1 LNADIALYFL
11 EKGFVMPIITI
22 SRGSYSKGKE
32 VAEKVAE
39 RLGYQCIAREIII
52 KASKEFNI
60 PEIKFARAIHDA
72 PSIFDRLTHG
82 KEKYIA
88 YLQAAF
94 LKSVQSDNVVYH
106 GLAGHFFLKDVRHA
120 IKVRIIAD
128 KADRVRYTMAREG
141 VSEEEAERRLKRDDD
156 DRTKWSL
163 HVFGIDTS
171 DPGLYDIVIH
181 IGKVTVTEAV
191 EIICHAAQLDT
202 FKTTV
207 ESQRA
212 MDDLV
217 LAAEVKAALIDL
229 KPDIQASAANGKVI
243 LGTKVSQLQKPDEI
257 KEIERIARGI
267 PGVKD
272 VEIKTLHRVD
282 WSD

>member
-1 LNADIALYFL
+1 
-11 EKGFVMPIITI
+11 MPIITI

-60 PEIKFARAIHDA
+60 PEIKFAKAIHDA

-141 VSEEEAERRLKRDDD
+141 ISEEEAERRLKRDDD
-156 DRTKWSL
+156 ERTKWSL

-181 IGKVTVTEAV
+181 IGKVTVVEAV
-191 EIICHAAQLDT
+191 EIICHAARLDT

-207 ESQRA
+207 ESQQT

-229 KPDIQASAANGKVI
+229 KPDIQASAGNGKVV

-257 KEIERIARGI
+257 KEIERIARAI

-272 VEIKTLHRVD
+272 VEIKTMHRVD

>member
-1 LNADIALYFL
+1 
-11 EKGFVMPIITI
+11 MPIITI

-39 RLGYQCIAREIII
+39 RLGYQCIAREIIL

-60 PEIKFARAIHDA
+60 PEIKFAKAIHDA
-72 PSIFDRLTHG
+72 PSIFDRLTYG
-82 KEKYIA
+82 REKYIA

-106 GLAGHFFLKDVRHA
+106 GLAGHFFLKDLRHA
-120 IKVRIIAD
+120 LKVRIIAD
-128 KADRVRYTMAREG
+128 KRDRLQVTMAREG
-141 VSEEEAERRLKRDDD
+141 ISEEEAERRLKRDDE
-156 DRTKWSL
+156 DRTKWSK

-171 DPGLYDIVIH
+171 DPSLYDLVIH
-181 IGKVTVTEAV
+181 IGKMTVPDAV
-191 EIICHAAQLDT
+191 EIISRAAQLDSLM
-202 FKTTV
+202 TTYD
-207 ESQRA
+207 SQRA

-229 KPDIQASAANGKVI
+229 KPDVQVVASDGKVI
-243 LGTKVSQLQKPDEI
+243 LGTKVSQMQEPEEI
-257 KEIERIARGI
+257 RKIEHIARSI

-272 VEIKTLHRVD
+272 LEIKTSHRVN

>member
-1 LNADIALYFL
+1 LL
-11 EKGFVMPIITI
+11 EKGLAMPIITI

-39 RLGYQCIAREIII
+39 RLGYKCVAREIILS
-52 KASKEFNI
+52 ASKEFNI

-72 PSIFDRLTHG
+72 PSIFDRVTYG
-82 KEKYIA
+82 REKYTA

-106 GLAGHFFLKDVRHA
+106 GLAGHFFLKDLRHA
-120 IKVRIIAD
+120 LRVRIIAD
-128 KADRVRYTMAREG
+128 KPDRLQYTMVREG
-141 VSEEEAERRLKRDDD
+141 ISEEEAERRLKRDDE
-156 DRTKWSL
+156 DRTKWSK

-171 DPGLYDIVIH
+171 DPSLYDLIIH
-181 IGKVTVTEAV
+181 IGKMAVSDAV
-191 EIICHAAQLDT
+191 EIIGYAAQLDT
-202 FKTTV
+202 FKTTF

-217 LAAEVKAALIDL
+217 LAAEVKAALMEL
-229 KPDIQASAANGKVI
+229 KPDIQAIASNGKVF
-243 LGTKVSQLQKPDEI
+243 LGTKVSQMQQPEEI
-257 KEIERIARGI
+257 KEIERIARSI

-272 VEIKTLHRVD
+272 LEIKTSHRVS

>member
-1 LNADIALYFL
+1 
-11 EKGFVMPIITI
+11 MPIITI

-39 RLGYQCIAREIII
+39 RLGYKCVAREIILN
-52 KASKEFNI
+52 ASKEFNI

-72 PSIFDRLTHG
+72 PSIFDRLTYG
-82 KEKYIA
+82 REKYTA

-106 GLAGHFFLKDVRHA
+106 GLAGHFFLKDLRHA
-120 IKVRIIAD
+120 LRVRIIAD
-128 KADRVRYTMAREG
+128 KPDRLQYTMVREG
-141 VSEEEAERRLKRDDD
+141 ISEEEAERRLKRDDE
-156 DRTKWSL
+156 DRTKWSK

-171 DPGLYDIVIH
+171 DPSLYDLIIH
-181 IGKVTVTEAV
+181 IGKMAVSDAV
-191 EIICHAAQLDT
+191 EIIGHAAQLDT
-202 FKTTV
+202 FKTTF

-217 LAAEVKAALIDL
+217 LAAEVKAALLEL
-229 KPDIQASAANGKVI
+229 KPDIQAIASNGKVF
-243 LGTKVSQLQKPDEI
+243 LGTKVSQMQQPEEI
-257 KEIERIARGI
+257 KEIERIARSI

-272 VEIKTLHRVD
+272 LEIKTSHRVN